1 MNYSKGDVILLS
13 YPFTDL
19 TKLKVRPAVVAGA
32 SKKYSDI
39 FIVPITSRI
48 DNLSEGEFIIS
59 DWESIGLNVV
69 SAIKRGCFLLD
80 SELVRLELGKF
91 SKGDI
96 EKLNKSLKNWLK
108 L

>member
-19 TKLKVRPAVVAGA
+19 TKLKVRPAVVVGA

-48 DNLSEGEFIIS
+48 DNLSEGEGS
-59 DWESIGLNVV
+59 
-69 SAIKRGCFLLD
+69 
-80 SELVRLELGKF
+80 
-91 SKGDI
+91 
-96 EKLNKSLKNWLK
+96 
-108 L
+108 